1 MGLIREYYE
10 ENGLE
15 GLSSY
20 LIGNIK
26 GVVASR
32 VATDTEKVERIEALL
47 SEYDEVRCPKL
58 FKK

>member
-10 ENGLE
+10 EYGTE

-26 GVVASR
+26 GVVASG

-47 SEYDEVRCPKL
+47 SEYDEVRYPKL